1 MKVQYCPIN
10 SETILAKAILSAD
23 KNVVKPK
30 RQPVNHIMI
39 YDRSGSMSGMLSTV
53 IEDMILSLE
62 NIKDGDTLSI
72 GWFASEGR
80 FGYIINGM
88 FIKDNRE
95 KIVKILRQNNFTLGM
110 TCFSDILGA
119 TNDSI
124 IPELSNYSNGFNLM
138 FFTDGYPVVNDY
150 SKEVKKVFD
159 ALEKMNRTVNN
170 AMLVGY
176 GDYYNK
182 ELMAQMAEKIG
193 GTLVHQSKLDMFS
206 GVLMKFLDAG
216 TSSKK
221 IEVEIPIKA
230 EFAYVI
236 NVDSIVLCPVVDDT
250 KVIIPEDAQQFYFL
264 SNTGLLRGVV
274 QTKGDTSTVIPEN
287 MIEGVLGAANIA
299 IGQTKTTLAIDLLGK
314 LGDIRLINVTNNAF
328 TNAEYALAQDM
339 IRDAISNPSVRFIGG
354 KNKNYVPDPSAFCL
368 MNALEVLG
376 ADDNA
381 FFYPRHK
388 AFEYN
393 KIGVPSFTKEGYPKM
408 VDDPNTKCKFDDL
421 VWNGSRLNLS
431 IRAIIKGT
439 VELNGDPISV
449 GLPKTVTSF
458 KWRNYTI
465 IKDGHLNVF
474 TLPVSMSYDTFEVLR
489 VNGMI
494 DRYEEWDRDTV
505 YEVYLDAVP
514 MVNRAMTTPPLATEF
529 CVWHMDEKMLEA
541 RIKATKGLLDKLDP
555 EGTLTKEH
563 MVEYTPEQEAF
574 LEAQGITSKGFNPP
588 TTSGIA
594 EDWYHANEF
603 EVKIAGLSSLPSYN
617 EVVKKIDAGKSVS
630 DRERPVYDM
639 IMFYES
645 KLKDIPQTYRKIEFM
660 QDHLEDSKTALR
672 QLRHKIHSTK
682 MGMLLSKQWFP
693 DITTRDGSKINIG
706 ETEFTI
712 SIRQIKVD
720 Y

>member
-10 SETILAKAILSAD
+10 SETILAKAILSTD

-39 YDRSGSMSGMLSTV
+39 YDRSGSMTSMLSTV

-62 NIKDGDTLSI
+62 NIKDGDTLSV

-80 FGYIINGM
+80 FGYIVNGM

-95 KIVKILRQNNFTLGM
+95 KIVKILRQNNFTLGC
-110 TCFSDILGA
+110 TCFSDILSA
-119 TNDSI
+119 TNDSV

-159 ALEKMNRTVNN
+159 ALEKMNRTINN

-206 GVLMKFLDAG
+206 GVLMNFLDAG

-230 EFAYVI
+230 EYAFIV
-236 NVDSIVLCPVVDDT
+236 NVDSVVICPVIDDT
-250 KVIIPEDAQQFYFL
+250 KVIIPEDAQWFYFL
-264 SNTGLLRGVV
+264 SNTGLIRHSAE
-274 QTKGDTSTVIPEN
+274 STTIPEH
-287 MIEGVLGAANIA
+287 MIEGILGAANIA
-299 IGQTKTTLAIDLLGK
+299 IGQTKTTLAIDLLGS

-339 IRDAISNPSVRFIGG
+339 IKDAISNPSVRFIGG

-408 VDDPNTKCKFDDL
+408 VDDPNSKCKFDDL

-439 VELNGDPISV
+439 VELIGDPTSV
-449 GLPKTVTSF
+449 GLPKTVSSF

-474 TLPVSMSYDTFEVLR
+474 TLPASMSYDTFEVLR

-514 MVNRAMTTPPLATEF
+514 MVNRAMTTAPLSTEF
-529 CVWHMDEKMLEA
+529 CEWHMHEKMLEA
-541 RIKATKGLLDKLDP
+541 KVKVAKAMLDKLDP

-574 LEAQGITSKGFNPP
+574 LEAQGVTSKGFNPP
-588 TTSGIA
+588 TTSGTA
-594 EDWYHANEF
+594 EDWYYANEF
-603 EVKIAGLSSLPSYN
+603 EVKIVGMASLPSYN
-617 EVVKKIDAGKSVS
+617 EVIKKFDAGKAMTS
-630 DRERPVYDM
+630 RELPVANY
-639 IMFYES
+639 IGLFGT
-645 KLKDIPQTYRKIEFM
+645 KLNLIPQSLRKIEYM
-660 QDHLEDSKTALR
+660 QTQLDESKIQLR